1 MKKINVMGRNYT
13 LDQTLAEMNSSW
25 GVKHLCKVKN
35 NFCENIC
42 KGKSCKMCE
51 KCEIEQC
58 FNLSLKEIKEGKRKE
73 LIPCAEML
81 VDGDF
86 SYGAK
91 RYYNKKGVKTE
102 VWHL

>member
-1 MKKINVMGRNYT
+1 MKKISVMGRNYT

-73 LIPCAEML
+73 LIPCAEC
-81 VDGDF
+81 F
-86 SYGAK
+86 SDRVNYGAR
-91 RYYNKKGVKTE
+91 RYYNGKGVKTE
-102 VWHL
+102 VWYV

>member
-1 MKKINVMGRNYT
+1 MKKISVMGRNYT

-51 KCEIEQC
+51 KCEI
-58 FNLSLKEIKEGKRKE
+58 
-73 LIPCAEML
+73 
-81 VDGDF
+81 
-86 SYGAK
+86 
-91 RYYNKKGVKTE
+91 
-102 VWHL
+102 